1 VTCAEHLTS
10 DEQQLLVGLVLA
22 EDDLGYPLSQGA
34 MVIDGGGPEICEG
47 KLSQLLHR
55 VVDAQLPVLELLEQL
70 PKSLRIHRQTVYIR
84 AAVTATTKS
93 TTEQMA
99 ELEQLASQ
107 IVERALARGVDVAE
121 AIARAG
127 SELSTK
133 VRLGEPELVEEA
145 GHRGIGLRVIKDQ
158 RVALTSTSDLT
169 ERGLEQFVADAL
181 ELVDVS
187 QKDPFAG
194 PADPDLV
201 AEHAPSQ
208 DELYDPLVG
217 EIEAEQALDW
227 ARRGER
233 AALDADPRITN
244 SNGSTFTRVSGAFS
258 LVLSGGFRG
267 GYSTSYASL
276 VVSPVADDEDS
287 KKRRGFH
294 WTARRFF
301 ADLDT
306 AEEVGAEA
314 ARRTLRKLGARKVP
328 SCEAAVIF
336 DPDAA
341 RSIIGML
348 AGCVMGSSIWRKQ
361 SYLADRLDSRVGS
374 DLLTIVDDPFLPRGP
389 GSRPFDGEGLPCRRN
404 IVVDGGVLRTYL
416 CDSYSARKLG
426 RETTASA
433 ARSGGGGV
441 GPATSNFVVQ
451 PGESSPEQIVAST
464 SRGLLVTEMMGFGF
478 NPLTGD
484 FSRGASGFWIE
495 DGKVVHPVSEVTI
508 SLNVDE
514 LFKRI
519 DAVGDDLDLRTAT
532 ASPTLRVS
540 SMTIAGA

>member
-1 VTCAEHLTS
+1 
-10 DEQQLLVGLVLA
+10 
-22 EDDLGYPLSQGA
+22 
-34 MVIDGGGPEICEG
+34 M
-47 KLSQLLHR
+47 
-55 VVDAQLPVLELLEQL
+55 
-70 PKSLRIHRQTVYIR
+70 YIR

-93 TTEQMA
+93 ITEQMA
-99 ELEQLASQ
+99 ELEQLAAKT
-107 IVERALARGVDVAE
+107 VDRALAGGVDVAE

-169 ERGLEQFVADAL
+169 ERGLEQFVSDAL
-181 ELVDVS
+181 ELVQVS
-187 QKDPFAG
+187 QEDPFAG
-194 PADPDLV
+194 AADPDLV
-201 AEHAPSQ
+201 AEQAPSQ
-208 DELYDPLVG
+208 DQLYDPLVG
-217 EIEAEQALDW
+217 EIAAEEALDW
-227 ARRGER
+227 ACRGER
-233 AALDADPRITN
+233 AAREADPRITN
-244 SNGSTFTRVSGAFS
+244 SNGATFTRVSGAFA
-258 LVLSGGFRG
+258 LALSGGFRG
-267 GYSTSYASL
+267 GYATSYASL
-276 VVSPVADDEDS
+276 VVSPVADDEDN

-301 ADLDT
+301 EDLEA
-306 AEEVGAEA
+306 AEVVGAEA

-348 AGCVMGSSIWRKQ
+348 SSCVMGSAIWRKQ
-361 SYLADRLDSRVGS
+361 SYLAGRLDSRVAS
-374 DLLTIVDDPFLPRGP
+374 DLLTIVDDPFLPRAP
-389 GSRPFDGEGLPCRRN
+389 GSRPFDGEGVPCRRN
-404 IVVDGGVLRTYL
+404 VVVDGGILKTYL
-416 CDSYSARKLG
+416 CDSYSARKLEQ
-426 RETTASA
+426 ETTASA
-433 ARSGGGGV
+433 GRGGGGGV

-451 PGESSPEQIVAST
+451 PGDGTLEEIVAST
-464 SRGLLVTEMMGFGF
+464 TRGLLVTEMMGFGF

-514 LFKRI
+514 LFQRI
-519 DAVGDDLDLRTAT
+519 DAVGNDLDLRTAT
-532 ASPTLRVS
+532 ASPTLRIS